1 MFNKETYNI
10 LGGTYKKKKNILD
23 KNGKLIGSIE
33 KSQLNQGIFI

>member
-10 LGGTYKKKKNILD
+10 LGTYKKKKNIWD
-23 KNGKLIGSIE
+23 KNGKLISSIE